1 MGKWKGIT
9 ASELNTLRKIERINY
24 QLRAIANEFGTNSR
38 LYKHYENFLTST
50 RKNSLADAG
59 LIRETKSGAVL
70 QLRADK
76 KAVREFAEYTAYQKA
91 LNRVAKFQTVGQRK
105 AQMLETFGKRKGVD
119 ISRMRQAER
128 RKALQEEKE
137 YERYVYEVFNDV
149 LYKYYEL
156 EKKVGFEFESNAELR
171 KLSEGSRTTPENMKK
186 MLDIMQAELDSE
198 THKVKTDYDDYL
210 KGL

>member
-9 ASELNTLRKIERINY
+9 ASELNALRKIERINY
-24 QLRAIANEFGTNSR
+24 QLRAIAKEFGTNSR
-38 LYKHYENFLTST
+38 LYKHYESFLTST

-70 QLRADK
+70 QIRADK
-76 KAVREFAEYTAYQKA
+76 KAVREFSEYTAYQKA

-105 AQMLETFGKRKGVD
+105 AQMLDAFGKRKKVD
-119 ISRMRQAER
+119 VLKMTQAER
-128 RKALQEEKE
+128 RQAYKEESE
-137 YERYVYEVFNDV
+137 YEKMVYEVFTDV

-156 EKKVGFEFESNAELR
+156 EKQVGYEFESNAELR
-171 KLSEGSRTTPENMKK
+171 KLSEGSNTTPENMKK
-186 MLDIMQAELDSE
+186 MLEIMQAELDAE
-198 THKVKTDYDDYL
+198 HHNIVREYDDYL